1 MQRIILV
8 YGSIAG
14 MIELALLVLAMQL
27 GSEGGSLGMLLGY
40 LSMLIALSMVF
51 VGVKRWRDE
60 QQGGVIRFWPAF
72 WLGLAIAL
80 VAAAFYVLGWEGY
93 LWATNYSFMD
103 QYVAQALDAK
113 RAAGASAAELA
124 AFKAEMDGFAAT
136 YAQPL
141 ARMTM
146 TFMEIAPAAL
156 IVPLISALLL
166 RRPGFMPARV

>member
-14 MIELALLVLAMQL
+14 VIVLGMLAVTMGL
-27 GSEGGSLGMLLGY
+27 GTHGGMLGMLLGY

-60 QQGGVIRFWPAF
+60 QQGGVIQFLPAF
-72 WLGLAIAL
+72 GLGMGIAL
-80 VAAAFYVLGWEGY
+80 VAAAFYVLGWEVY
-93 LWATNYSFMD
+93 MWATDYSFAS
-103 QYVAQALDAK
+103 QHAGQALAAK
-113 RAAGASAAELA
+113 RAAGASAADLA
-124 AFKAEMDGFAAT
+124 AFQVEMDAFAQL

-141 ARMTM
+141 ARMAM
-146 TFMEIAPAAL
+146 TFSEIAPIAL
-156 IVPLISALLL
+156 IVALISALLL